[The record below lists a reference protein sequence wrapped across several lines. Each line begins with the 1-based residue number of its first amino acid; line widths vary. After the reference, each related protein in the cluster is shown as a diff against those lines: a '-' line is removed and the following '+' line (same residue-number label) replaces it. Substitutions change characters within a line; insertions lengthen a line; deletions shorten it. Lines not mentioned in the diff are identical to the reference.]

1 MYVFRDND
9 DLAHTVS
16 LVPTSAITG
25 EGVPDL
31 LRMLITLTQER
42 LTEQIMYMNLLQCT
56 VLEVKV
62 IEGLGHTVDVILVNG
77 LILFLVY
84 CYFV

>member
-1 MYVFRDND
+1 
-9 DLAHTVS
+9 
-16 LVPTSAITG
+16 
-25 EGVPDL
+25 
-31 LRMLITLTQER
+31 MLITLTQER

-77 LILFLVY
+77 QYVNSLFLPFHCSSSY
-84 CYFV
+84 YRNFEGR